1 MKHSVTTIYGSKF
14 HSQKRSGIFLWGAL
28 FMVLML
34 SFVPQYCTAQND
46 DEYYEISVFLEV
58 NRIGGA
64 EIPSVI
70 HNHTV
75 YLSVSDLFNF
85 LRIKNIV
92 TGDFDAVSG
101 FMMNEANTYEINR
114 ITNTIKYKD
123 KIFHLKDK
131 VLIRTET
138 GLYLKSDYF
147 GEVFGLECTFDF
159 RTLKV
164 ILNTQLELP
173 IIRDMRLK
181 SMNKGIRK
189 LTGERKTDTTIKRNY
204 PLLSFGAMDLTVNSA
219 QLLNQG
225 YNTRANLGLG
235 AIVLGGETNMDLNY
249 NSFQPFTERDQYYL
263 WRFANNDFKV
273 VKQAMAGRINT
284 YATSSIYNPV
294 VGVQFT
300 NSPTTYRKSFGTYTL
315 SDYTK
320 PGWTVELYVNNTL
333 IDYQQADASGYYSF
347 EVPLIYGSTEIKLRF
362 YGPWGEERT
371 KEQSINVPFSFVPKN
386 KLEYRVSGAYVE
398 DGHNSIFSR
407 GEVNYGLGR
416 FITVGGGVE
425 YLSSVTSGSVM
436 PFINT
441 TVSLGGR
448 LLFTGNYTYGVQLK
462 GLLNYR
468 FKSGLQF
475 DLEYEK
481 YDKKQTAI
489 NYNYLDV
496 RKFTV
501 SMPVRFS
508 SFAMLARFRISNYV
522 LPLTQY
528 TNMELILSG
537 SIFGVATNFSTFA
550 NFSAEREA
558 YITSNASLR
567 FRILKNLYISPMAQF
582 DYNTSQFISARCEV
596 EKRITKGGYLSASY
610 EELFRSNIRNV
621 QIGLRFNLDYANLS
635 ATVRTGNRGTSFFE
649 NASSSMQFGKHGY
662 VNVSNRSSVGRGG
675 LIIMPFLDIN
685 NNGKYDKN
693 EPKVAG
699 IKVKASGG
707 LVKKRVK
714 DSVIVITEL
723 EPYANC
729 YIELNTDDLDNIA
742 WSVKNR
748 SYKVAVNANQLR
760 VIEVPVI
767 VVGEVSGMVY
777 KNRADAANGLGRII
791 LDIYDINGNRVA
803 KILSESDGYYSY
815 MGLAPG
821 NYIVKPNAEQ
831 MKKLHLK
838 SSPGGI
844 PVTIHQTEDGDYVD
858 NLDFILESNK

>member
-610 EELFRSNIRNV
+610 EELFRNSIRNV